1 MSPRIKEIEIEGI
14 AKPIKVVKKLGR
26 RSISLLIDHGK
37 LEVRAPFLTDDGTI
51 IRWVKSK
58 SSWIQ
63 KKLSQ
68 IPEYREHKFID
79 GELFYY
85 LGSQYPLRFDENVK
99 NDRRI
104 TAKLSPEN
112 RGVFIANN
120 KTQLQ
125 KLYRYLA
132 RNYLAKRLKEL
143 SKYTNIPYEKMRLSS
158 AHTRWGSCSSNG
170 TISLN
175 WKLIMAPAGIID
187 YVIIHEL
194 CHVRHMNHSRLFW
207 QLVTHY
213 LPDCKERRKWL
224 RQNSNKLVF

>member
-68 IPEYREHKFID
+68 IPEYREHKYID

-194 CHVRHMNHSRLFW
+194 CHVRHMNHSKLFW

>member
-1 MSPRIKEIEIEGI
+1 
-14 AKPIKVVKKLGR
+14 
-26 RSISLLIDHGK
+26 
-37 LEVRAPFLTDDGTI
+37 LTDDGTI

>member
-213 LPDCKERRKWL
+213 LPDCKERQKWL

>member
-68 IPEYREHKFID
+68 IPEYREHKYID

-85 LGSQYPLRFDENVK
+85 LGSQYPLRFDKNVK

>member
-68 IPEYREHKFID
+68 IPEYREHKYID

-85 LGSQYPLRFDENVK
+85 LGSQYPLRFDKNVK

-194 CHVRHMNHSRLFW
+194 CHVKHMNHSKLFW

>member
-68 IPEYREHKFID
+68 IPEYREHKYID